1 MNMQSLSWV
10 ENTVKGIINGQLN
23 FHYSHGYWQDM
34 EKLKEAEENLR
45 HLEQRVQ
52 TNTKAEERQMS
63 EENKEHNEEVQLLKQ
78 QLEVESPS
86 N

>member
-1 MNMQSLSWV
+1 
-10 ENTVKGIINGQLN
+10 
-23 FHYSHGYWQDM
+23 M